1 MLTKNMKRIIFL
13 ALVFASLSVTSQI
26 KVEDTEKFVVIGEYK
41 LLGTS
46 YEKLSKL
53 DNVYVLTYRDEKFA
67 TMDNYKSFAFKES
80 DLDILYA
87 LFSDFTDKKKGDSKK
102 VTLETGDTLVFN
114 YNKMLGSMY
123 AEVYH
128 TDKAGVTGKLR
139 WLNQKQLKVLFGK
152 N

>member
-1 MLTKNMKRIIFL
+1 MGK
-13 ALVFASLSVTSQI
+13 
-26 KVEDTEKFVVIGEYK
+26 
-41 LLGTS
+41 S
-46 YEKLSKL
+46 YEKISKM
-53 DNVYVLTYRDEKFA
+53 DNVYIFAYRDEKFN
-67 TMDNYKSFAFKES
+67 TTDNYKKFAFRES
-80 DLDILYA
+80 DLETLYS
-87 LFSDFTDKKKGDSKK
+87 LFSDFTDKKKGDSKT

-128 TDKAGVTGKLR
+128 TDEAGVTGKLR